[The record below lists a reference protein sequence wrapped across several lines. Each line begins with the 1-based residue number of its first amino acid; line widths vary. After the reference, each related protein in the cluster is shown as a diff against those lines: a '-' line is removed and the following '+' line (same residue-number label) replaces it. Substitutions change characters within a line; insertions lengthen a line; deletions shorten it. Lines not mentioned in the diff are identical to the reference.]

1 LEAQMTLEQ
10 TEQLVTWLD
19 EEHRKD
25 KVRIAELS
33 DQLTQQ
39 YSQIATL
46 HKTVMDLEE
55 RIQRVQ
61 SQALRYSQLEQ
72 VGAQTKAEVQLMLEQ
87 QSKLRLK
94 SEEEQFQIRQLERER
109 GDQVLSS
116 LQMQIEA
123 LQQFQRSILGDH
135 DLLQRLSLTLPT
147 YQREIE
153 EGIRRDEGFDQR
165 IQIVEEYVSRVGQ
178 LTTEI
183 HALSDRLRQERSEAA
198 DAGRRAEQQRAR
210 HMAEWAEQMKASRRE
225 IDEWI
230 AQIRGSLEQHKEN
243 RKIFPELVEL
253 EERLKQTEA
262 RLLQWQRL
270 VEETRRKERDTI
282 VQDVDK
288 RWQQQLGEWQFLRD
302 EWNKRMAAVTE
313 RMTKMEDWRPEI
325 VAQMHDF
332 VEKVDKEHRERV
344 VLIAELVKSLAEIER
359 SRAANVDKAVND
371 LVVRFESE
379 RATATAKTKKA
390 RTSAGD

>member
-1 LEAQMTLEQ
+1 MTLEQ

-25 KVRIAELS
+25 KARIAELS

-55 RIQRVQ
+55 RIQRIQ
-61 SQALRYSQLEQ
+61 SQSLRYSQLEQ
-72 VGAQTKAEVQLMLEQ
+72 MAGQTKAEVQLMLESH
-87 QSKLRLK
+87 SKTRLK
-94 SEEEQFQIRQLERER
+94 AEEEQFQIRQLERER

-116 LQMQIEA
+116 IQMQVEA
-123 LQQFQRSILGDH
+123 LQQFQRSIIGDH
-135 DLLQRLSLTLPT
+135 DLLQRVNLTLPT

-153 EGIRRDEGFDQR
+153 DSIHRDEDHDHR
-165 IQIVEEYVSRVGQ
+165 LQIVEEYVSRVGQ

-183 HALSDRLRQERSEAA
+183 HALSDRLRQERTEAA

-210 HMAEWAEQMKASRRE
+210 HMAEWAEQMKSSRRE
-225 IDEWI
+225 IDDWI

-253 EERLKQTEA
+253 EERLKQMEA
-262 RLLQWQRL
+262 RLMQWQRL
-270 VEETRRKERDTI
+270 VEETRRKERD
-282 VQDVDK
+282 QLLADVEK

-302 EWNKRMAAVTE
+302 EWNKRMAAVTD

-325 VAQMHDF
+325 VAQMHDL
-332 VEKVDKEHRERV
+332 VEKMDKEHRDRV
-344 VLIAELVKSLAEIER
+344 TLVAELVKALADVER
-359 SRAANVDKAVND
+359 SRSANVDKAVND

-379 RATATAKTKKA
+379 RAAVVPKTKKA
-390 RTSAGD
+390 KASTGE

>member
-1 LEAQMTLEQ
+1 M
-10 TEQLVTWLD
+10 
-19 EEHRKD
+19 
-25 KVRIAELS
+25 
-33 DQLTQQ
+33 
-39 YSQIATL
+39 
-46 HKTVMDLEE
+46 
-55 RIQRVQ
+55 
-61 SQALRYSQLEQ
+61 
-72 VGAQTKAEVQLMLEQ
+72 
-87 QSKLRLK
+87 
-94 SEEEQFQIRQLERER
+94 
-109 GDQVLSS
+109 
-116 LQMQIEA
+116 
-123 LQQFQRSILGDH
+123 
-135 DLLQRLSLTLPT
+135 PT

-153 EGIRRDEGFDQR
+153 EGIRRDESFDQR

-344 VLIAELVKSLAEIER
+344 ILIAELVKALADIER

-379 RATATAKTKKA
+379 RGAVTTKTKKA
-390 RTSAGD
+390 KTSVGD

>member
-1 LEAQMTLEQ
+1 MTLEQ
-10 TEQLVTWLD
+10 TEQLVSWLD

-25 KVRIAELS
+25 KARISELS

-39 YSQIATL
+39 YSQIAAL
-46 HKTVMDLEE
+46 GKTVMDLEE

-94 SEEEQFQIRQLERER
+94 SDEEQFQIRQLERER
-109 GDQVLSS
+109 SDQVLSS

-153 EGIRRDEGFDQR
+153 EGIRRDESFDQR

-344 VLIAELVKSLAEIER
+344 ILIAELVKALADIER

-379 RATATAKTKKA
+379 RGAVTTKTKKA
-390 RTSAGD
+390 KTSVGD